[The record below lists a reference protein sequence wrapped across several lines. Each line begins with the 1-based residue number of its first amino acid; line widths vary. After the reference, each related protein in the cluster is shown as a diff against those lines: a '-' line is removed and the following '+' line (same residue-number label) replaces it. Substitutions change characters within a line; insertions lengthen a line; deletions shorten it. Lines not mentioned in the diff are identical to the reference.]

1 MVRNQ
6 LSYLI
11 IHINKCKSRSFL
23 IHLLRK
29 GGGMMRAESGYHEDC
44 LIWESGSKRQNNCR
58 KEMNIMKFEKPKME
72 TVTFDAEDVI
82 VTSGG
87 GRPLRS

>member
-1 MVRNQ
+1 
-6 LSYLI
+6 
-11 IHINKCKSRSFL
+11 
-23 IHLLRK
+23 
-29 GGGMMRAESGYHEDC
+29 MRAESGYHEGC
-44 LIWESGSKRQNNCR
+44 LIWEPGSKRQNNCR

-87 GRPLRS
+87 GEVCDPDWSTGCSPVGGWDPRKCPSDGNFCFGNN

>member
-1 MVRNQ
+1 
-6 LSYLI
+6 
-11 IHINKCKSRSFL
+11 
-23 IHLLRK
+23 
-29 GGGMMRAESGYHEDC
+29 MRAESGYHEDC
-44 LIWESGSKRQNNCR
+44 PIWESGSKRQNNCR

-87 GRPLRS
+87 GVCDPDWNSGCNRVWGWNPDTCPTAGNMCIGGNSK

>member
-1 MVRNQ
+1 
-6 LSYLI
+6 
-11 IHINKCKSRSFL
+11 
-23 IHLLRK
+23 
-29 GGGMMRAESGYHEDC
+29 MRAESGYHEDC

-87 GRPLRS
+87 GVPCDPDWDSGCNPVGGWNPGTCPSAGNFCMGDSK